1 MDVFADNL
9 QFLPRSI
16 QNLANA
22 SRTEPF
28 ADNLKV
34 IPISDPKERPL
45 AIAKPS
51 VIIASS
57 GMLIGG
63 PSVYYAPALLER
75 ENAAI
80 FFSGYTDEESPGRL
94 LQEMKTGEVVTIDQ
108 TDYIVKATVKKF
120 NLSAHTRKRTTK
132 STAFWAN

>member
-1 MDVFADNL
+1 IDGLVRAVTDVFADNL
-9 QFLPRSI
+9 QFLPRSV

-28 ADNLKV
+28 ADNIKV

-57 GMLIGG
+57 GMLTGG
-63 PSVYYAPALLER
+63 PSVYYAQA
-75 ENAAI
+75 
-80 FFSGYTDEESPGRL
+80 
-94 LQEMKTGEVVTIDQ
+94 
-108 TDYIVKATVKKF
+108 
-120 NLSAHTRKRTTK
+120 
-132 STAFWAN
+132 